1 MVLYAKDIV
10 ETDFISVDGGVNG
23 FEAAKLMKER
33 KRGFIVITSPAGTPV
48 GMVTEWDY
56 ISRLAA
62 EGRDPK
68 DVKLREIMSTNL
80 VSVDANLGIEQVSQL
95 MTERGI
101 RRVLVLRDGKVVGV
115 ITSKT
120 LLSKLKAYVDT
131 VSTQVARLQGPWQ

>member
-10 ETDFISVDGGVNG
+10 ETDFISLEGEVDA

-33 KRGFIVITSPAGTPV
+33 RRGFVVITSSAGAPI
-48 GMVTEWDY
+48 GIVTEWDY

-62 EGRDPK
+62 EGKDPK
-68 DVKLREIMSTNL
+68 NAMLREIMSTNMI
-80 VSVDANLGIEQVSQL
+80 SVDANLGIEQVSQL
-95 MTERGI
+95 MTQRRI